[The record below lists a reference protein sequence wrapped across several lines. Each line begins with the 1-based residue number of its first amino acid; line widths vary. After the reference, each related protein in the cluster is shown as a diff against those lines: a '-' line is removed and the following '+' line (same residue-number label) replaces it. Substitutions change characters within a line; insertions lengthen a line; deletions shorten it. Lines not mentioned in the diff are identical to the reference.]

1 MYKEKRDFVDEQG
14 GYCVY
19 ICGPDVG
26 IRKRRG
32 ERVRVGGIGKK
43 QGREGGVKC
52 GFWWELRIDAHRT
65 VKRGVYFGVSG

>member
-32 ERVRVGGIGKK
+32 ERVGGIGKK
-43 QGREGGVKC
+43 QGREGGV
-52 GFWWELRIDAHRT
+52 
-65 VKRGVYFGVSG
+65 